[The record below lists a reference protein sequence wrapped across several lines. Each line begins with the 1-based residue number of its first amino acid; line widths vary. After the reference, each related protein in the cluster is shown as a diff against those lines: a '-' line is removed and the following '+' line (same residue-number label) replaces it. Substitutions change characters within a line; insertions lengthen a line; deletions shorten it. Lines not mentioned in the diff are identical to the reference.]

1 MSSDS
6 DAVRL
11 CLRAFA
17 DAQATQ
23 FLSLWGKLSQR
34 AGRPIPPIQFHI
46 YPSDV
51 GRDAAYVVLA
61 AEASRTDGL
70 QITWSVRL
78 NASPERLEVSGGIE
92 VTDDDGSREV
102 FGRTETTT
110 NSAQAAEFLA
120 RLSAEVCAQDG
131 YLERPTGSR
140 AA

>member
-51 GRDAAYVVLA
+51 GRHVAYVKLA

-70 QITWSVRL
+70 QITCSVRF
-78 NASPERLEVSGGIE
+78 NASPELLEVSGRIE
-92 VTDDDGSREV
+92 VTVNDGSCEDFV
-102 FGRTETTT
+102 
-110 NSAQAAEFLA
+110 
-120 RLSAEVCAQDG
+120 V
-131 YLERPTGSR
+131 
-140 AA
+140 